1 MPQFDVNHT
10 TRAGEATAVIVRDAA
25 PGEHGAIRAVLEA
38 AYRQFAS
45 QVPAS
50 IYDPYIADILDL
62 DTRARDGRLLVAE
75 RAGHI
80 VGTVTFYDD
89 AAAEGVGWPAGWA
102 GLRAL
107 GVDPAARGLGI
118 GRLLMD
124 ACVDRARQAGASV
137 LCLHTA
143 VIMTAAI
150 ALYERMGFQR
160 VPEFDFTPHAYLGT
174 EGDPPTTADGQ
185 PVLVIAYRLDL

>member
-1 MPQFDVNHT
+1 MPQFDANRT
-10 TRAGEATAVIVRDAA
+10 TRTREATAVTVRDAA
-25 PGEHGAIRAVLEA
+25 AAEHTAIRELLEA

-45 QVPAS
+45 ILPAS

-75 RAGHI
+75 RAGRI
-80 VGTVTFYDD
+80 VGTVTYYED
-89 AAAEGVGWPAGWA
+89 AGAEGAGWPAGWA
-102 GLRAL
+102 GVRAL

-118 GRLLMD
+118 GQVLMD
-124 ACVDRARQAGASV
+124 ACLDRARQAGATV

-143 VIMTAAI
+143 EIMTAAI

-160 VPEFDFTPHAYLGT
+160 VPEFDFEPHGYLHLR
-174 EGDPPTTADGQ
+174 GDPPTTPDGR
-185 PVLVIAYRLDL
+185 PIMVIAYRLDL